1 MTINLQE
8 QSCTGKDRTSLR
20 ESTTTPSNDKKSDK
34 LNKDLSKRS
43 GDSKRKKT
51 SSKKEMKD
59 KNLDLDKS
67 SDVTLLLADSIIK
80 DVKRWELTDES
91 NNFVVK
97 SFR

>member
-1 MTINLQE
+1 MTINLKE
-8 QSCTGKDRTSLR
+8 QSCTGKDRTSLP
-20 ESTTTPSNDKKSDK
+20 ESTTAPSNDKKSDK

-59 KNLDLDKS
+59 KNLDLDKP

-97 SFR
+97 SFC

>member
-1 MTINLQE
+1 
-8 QSCTGKDRTSLR
+8 
-20 ESTTTPSNDKKSDK
+20 
-34 LNKDLSKRS
+34 
-43 GDSKRKKT
+43 
-51 SSKKEMKD
+51 MKD

-67 SDVTLLLADSIIK
+67 RDVTLLLDDSIIK